1 MFGVQGRIHPGKTDS
16 VPLDIT
22 TTVYGDLTL
31 AGIAGAISAQAAPK
45 LQERLEAIL
54 ATRPQAVLLDLGL
67 VTKLGQPG
75 VGVLVRTAVRCK
87 LQGCVL
93 ALCRVP
99 DHVRA
104 VLAEERVDIPAYD
117 TLADATETLLY
128 AAAWR

>member
-1 MFGVQGRIHPGKTDS
+1 M
-16 VPLDIT
+16 PLDIT
-22 TTVYGDLTL
+22 TTTYGDLTL
-31 AGIAGAISAQAAPK
+31 VGLAGAVGAQAATQ
-45 LQERLEAIL
+45 LQARLETLL

-75 VGVLVRTAVRCK
+75 IGVLVRTAVRCK

-104 VLAEERVDIPAYD
+104 VLAEERVDIPAHD
-117 TLADATETLLY
+117 ALPDATRTLLSV
-128 AAAWR
+128 AAWRQSLSAP

>member
-1 MFGVQGRIHPGKTDS
+1 VLEVS
-16 VPLDIT
+16 ST
-22 TTVYGDLTL
+22 TYGDLTL
-31 AGIAGAISAQAAPK
+31 LGLAGSIDAKSAPELQQSLAAT
-45 LQERLEAIL
+45 L

-75 VGVLVRTAVRCK
+75 VGVLNHTATRCR

-99 DHVRA
+99 DHVRE
-104 VLAEERVDIPAYD
+104 VLTAERVDIPAYD

>member
-1 MFGVQGRIHPGKTDS
+1 M
-16 VPLDIT
+16 PLDIT
-22 TTVYGDLTL
+22 TTTYGDLTL
-31 AGIAGAISAQAAPK
+31 VGIAGSVTANAAPG
-45 LQERLEAIL
+45 LQQRLETIL

-67 VTKLGQPG
+67 VTKLTQAG
-75 VGVLVRTAVRCK
+75 VGVLVRTSVRCK

-99 DHVRA
+99 DHVRS
-104 VLAEERVDIPAYD
+104 VLTEERVDIPAYD

>member
-1 MFGVQGRIHPGKTDS
+1 MAAVDPGRRT

-22 TTVYGDLTL
+22 TTTYGDLTL
-31 AGIAGAISAQAAPK
+31 VGIAGGINASSAPA
-45 LQERLEAIL
+45 LQQRLETLL

-75 VGVLVRTAVRCK
+75 VGVLVRTAIRCR

-99 DHVRA
+99 DHVRS
-104 VLAEERVDIPAYD
+104 VLVEERVDIPAYD

>member
-1 MFGVQGRIHPGKTDS
+1 M
-16 VPLDIT
+16 PLELRPT
-22 TTVYGDLTL
+22 TYGDLTMVGVEGPVTARNCPSFQQRVGTML
-31 AGIAGAISAQAAPK
+31 S
-45 LQERLEAIL
+45 
-54 ATRPQAVLLDLGL
+54 TRPQALLLDLAM
-67 VTKLGQPG
+67 VTKLDQAG
-75 VGVLVRTAVRCK
+75 VGVLNHTAMRCR

-104 VLAEERVDIPAYD
+104 TLVREKVDIPAYD

>member
-1 MFGVQGRIHPGKTDS
+1 MPI
-16 VPLDIT
+16 DIT
-22 TTVYGDLTL
+22 TTTYGDLIL
-31 AGIAGAISAQAAPK
+31 VGIAGGIGPQAAPK
-45 LQERLEAIL
+45 LQERLEAL
-54 ATRPQAVLLDLGL
+54 LRSRPQALLLDLGL
-67 VTKLGQPG
+67 VTKLSQAG
-75 VGVLVRTAVRCK
+75 VGVFVRTALRCK

-104 VLAEERVDIPAYD
+104 VLTEERVDIPAYE

>member
-1 MFGVQGRIHPGKTDS
+1 M
-16 VPLDIT
+16 PLELSPT
-22 TTVYGDLTL
+22 TYGDLTMVGV
-31 AGIAGAISAQAAPK
+31 AGPVTARNTPKFQHDVGA
-45 LQERLEAIL
+45 LL
-54 ATRPQAVLLDLGL
+54 ATRPQAVLLDLAL
-67 VTKLGQPG
+67 VTKLDQAG
-75 VGVLVRTAVRCK
+75 VGVLNHTATRCR

-104 VLAEERVDIPAYD
+104 TLVAERVEIPAYD

>member
-1 MFGVQGRIHPGKTDS
+1 M
-16 VPLDIT
+16 PLDIT
-22 TTVYGDLTL
+22 TTTYGDLTL
-31 AGIAGAISAQAAPK
+31 VGIAGAIGPQAAPR
-45 LQERLEAIL
+45 LSERLESL
-54 ATRPQAVLLDLGL
+54 LTTRPQAVLLDLGL
-67 VTKLGQPG
+67 VTKLSQAG

-99 DHVRA
+99 DHVRS
-104 VLAEERVDIPAYD
+104 VLVEERVDIPAYD

>member
-1 MFGVQGRIHPGKTDS
+1 M
-16 VPLDIT
+16 PLDIT
-22 TTVYGDLTL
+22 TTTYGDLTL
-31 AGIAGAISAQAAPK
+31 VGLAGAVGASSAPG

-54 ATRPQAVLLDLGL
+54 TTRPQALLLDLGL
-67 VTKLGQPG
+67 VTKLTQPG
-75 VGVLVRTAVRCK
+75 VGVLVRTSVRCR

-99 DHVRA
+99 DHVRS
-104 VLAEERVDIPAYD
+104 VLVAERVEIPAYE

>member
-1 MFGVQGRIHPGKTDS
+1 V
-16 VPLDIT
+16 LDVTAT
-22 TTVYGDLTL
+22 TYGDLTL
-31 AGIAGAISAQAAPK
+31 LGLAGPVTARTATQ
-45 LQERLEAIL
+45 LQERLAATL
-54 ATRPQAVLLDLGL
+54 ATRPQALLLDLAM
-67 VTKLGQPG
+67 VTKLGEPG
-75 VGVLVRTAVRCK
+75 VGVLLHTATRCR

-104 VLAEERVDIPAYD
+104 VLAEQRVDIPAYD